1 MTAGP
6 SSESGPPKESPKQGE
21 HSLALSEILAGRI
34 RAVGPISFA
43 EFMRECLYHPVHGYY
58 SRASARRFGDYYTS
72 VDVHPIFGR
81 LLARQFAEMWEM
93 LGSPRPFVVVESG
106 AGVGRLA
113 GHILDFSAKMLP
125 EFYAALEYVAV
136 EQSGARR
143 DEHAARLA
151 PHAAAGRVFSAG
163 EIPHAI
169 PAGCIFSNELLD
181 ALPTHRVVIKKG
193 VLREICV
200 GFENARFIE
209 LNGKPSTPAL
219 EQYFHEQG
227 ITLEEGQQAE
237 VCLEACEWIESAG
250 RALERGF
257 VLTIDYG
264 HDARALY
271 SEHHNRGTLLAYRDH
286 TVSENLLNAPGEQ
299 DLTAHVNFTA
309 VDLWGRRA
317 GLVRTGLVTQSQF
330 LVALGRGNEFGDLYE
345 PGQTEMEKLRAR
357 LLLKNL
363 IHPEGLG
370 EKFQVLIQHKGID
383 APRLTGLSG
392 IEVLSS
398 TGTFACAVL

>member
-1 MTAGP
+1 MQSAAPGRMKPGP
-6 SSESGPPKESPKQGE
+6 SSESGPPNESPKQGE
-21 HSLALSEILAGRI
+21 HSIALSEILAGRI
-34 RAVGPISFA
+34 RTVGSISFA

-58 SRASARRFGDYYTS
+58 SRESARQFGDYYTS

-93 LGSPRPFVVVESG
+93 LGSPHPFVLVETG

-113 GHILDFSAKMLP
+113 GHILDFTAQALP

-136 EQSGARR
+136 ERSSARR
-143 DEHAARLA
+143 AEHSTRLA
-151 PHAAAGRVFSAG
+151 RHVAAERVSSAG
-163 EIPHAI
+163 EIARAI
-169 PAGCIFSNELLD
+169 SAGCIFSNELLD
-181 ALPTHRVVIKKG
+181 ALPAHRVVMKH
-193 VLREICV
+193 VALREIRI
-200 GFENARFIE
+200 GLENARFIE
-209 LNGKPSTPAL
+209 MTGKPATPAL

-227 ITLEEGQQAE
+227 ITLEDGQQAE
-237 VCLEACEWIESAG
+237 VCLEACDWIENAG

-264 HDARALY
+264 HEARALY

-286 TVSENLLNAPGEQ
+286 SVSENLLDAPGEQ

-309 VDLWGRRA
+309 VDLWGRRS

-330 LVALGRGNEFGDLYE
+330 LVALGRGNEFGDLYD

-392 IEVLSS
+392 Y
-398 TGTFACAVL
+398 